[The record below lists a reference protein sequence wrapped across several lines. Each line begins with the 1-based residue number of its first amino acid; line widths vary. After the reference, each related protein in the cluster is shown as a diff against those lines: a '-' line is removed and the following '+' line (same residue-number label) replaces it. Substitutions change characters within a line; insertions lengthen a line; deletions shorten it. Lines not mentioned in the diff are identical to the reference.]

1 MPRLDRFID
10 AQNRSED
17 GFDDALAEL
26 RAGEKRGH
34 WIWYI
39 FPQVAGLGMSAMSQR
54 YALEDLEEAVEY
66 LGDRVLHARLLAV
79 TTAVFEAVSGSDARP
94 LDELMGSSIDAQKLV
109 SSLTLFQH
117 AARRFQAENGA
128 GNDLALSAAID
139 GILAAAATQ
148 GYPPCGYTLRRI
160 GVDR

>member
-1 MPRLDRFID
+1 MARLDRFID
-10 AQNRSED
+10 AQNRAED
-17 GFDDALAEL
+17 GFDDAVAEL

-66 LGDRVLHARLLAV
+66 LGDPVLHARLLAV
-79 TTAVFEAVSGSDARP
+79 TTAVFETVNGSGARP
-94 LDELMGSSIDAQKLV
+94 LDELMGSSIDARKLV

-117 AARRFQAENGA
+117 AARRLQAEHGA
-128 GNDLALSAAID
+128 ADDLALSAAID
-139 GILAAAATQ
+139 GVLAAAAIQ
-148 GYPPCGYTLRRI
+148 GYPPCGYTLQRI